1 MNEIDDDNELII
13 RFESANSFFG
23 DEVVGSYNSIIVNG
37 EKIVSNGSTLESI
50 LNHLGC
56 TDIGNLDME
65 YDDLHDVFTYLG
77 YAVDISYN

>member
-37 EKIVSNGSTLESI
+37 EKIRAQGDSLTSI
-50 LNHLGC
+50 LLHLGY
-56 TDIGNLDME
+56 N
-65 YDDLHDVFTYLG
+65 
-77 YAVDISYN
+77 VDISYD